1 MKQNVSNL
9 DIIFPVILILIINSF
24 EVIFSVSNTKI
35 YKIERHLCKALNH
48 IEFLS
53 ENYSNKK
60 KANEVNFTE
69 NFIRFKLIEKIFYI
83 FRYLIFIPYLI
94 INLCIKNIIINLKK
108 EKYSFY
114 KKLNYTFIIIIL
126 LFGLI
131 NNYLCIIRCFL
142 IPTDFQLRKRFN
154 LIHDED
160 DDSLRL
166 TFNFIY
172 CLCADS
178 ISLIIISF
186 ICWNYDIYD
195 KYLINEEIKIKTNTE
210 IKKTKQTKENKSQ
223 FEKIPEKESTKE
235 KESNTIEIEEL
246 DKK

>member
-24 EVIFSVSNTKI
+24 EVIFNVSNTKI

-142 IPTDFQLRKRFN
+142 IPTDFQLRKKFS
-154 LIHDED
+154 IDIDDE
-160 DDSLRL
+160 LRIS
-166 TFNFIY
+166 FNFIY
-172 CLCADS
+172 CLCADL
-178 ISLIIISF
+178 INLIIIIC
-186 ICWNYDIYD
+186 ICWNFDVYD
-195 KYLINEEIKIKTNTE
+195 KYFIDDEIKIKTNTE
-210 IKKTKQTKENKSQ
+210 NNKIKEVKEKKSQ
-223 FEKIPEKESTKE
+223 FEKIPNKEITTSNKL
-235 KESNTIEIEEL
+235 NTIEIEEL